1 MLSDY
6 SDVFPAELPKVL
18 PNWTNITAEYHII
31 LFDHA
36 KVPARRLYKVSP

>member
-6 SDVFPAELPKVL
+6 TDVFPAELPKVL
-18 PNWTNITAEYHII
+18 PNQTNVTAQHHLN

-36 KVPARRLYKVSP
+36 KVPARRLYKVSL